1 MLHKG
6 FDTLRGYVRITR
18 VQNHV
23 PIAPLVKR
31 IFREIYGVEDDTLYQ
46 NADLR
51 EEIRGAVKSLRFSYQ
66 NNVCVTD
73 YGAEENRKAYMIAYY
88 PYFIAPAAYV
98 AANCIK
104 PNISK
109 SDGNW
114 AFFASGPCP
123 ELIGVV
129 AQSIAPPTASYNA

>member
-1 MLHKG
+1 M
-6 FDTLRGYVRITR
+6 D
-18 VQNHV
+18 NV
-23 PIAPLVKR
+23 PIAPFVKK
-31 IFREIYGVEDDTLYQ
+31 IFRKTYGVDDDELYH
-46 NADLR
+46 NAELR
-51 EEIRGAVKSLRFSYQ
+51 EKIRNAVKSLRLSYQ
-66 NNVCVTD
+66 NHVCVTD

-98 AANCIK
+98 AKTCLK

-123 ELIGVV
+123 ELLGV
-129 AQSIAPPTASYNA
+129 AQSLSPLPPSHSNA